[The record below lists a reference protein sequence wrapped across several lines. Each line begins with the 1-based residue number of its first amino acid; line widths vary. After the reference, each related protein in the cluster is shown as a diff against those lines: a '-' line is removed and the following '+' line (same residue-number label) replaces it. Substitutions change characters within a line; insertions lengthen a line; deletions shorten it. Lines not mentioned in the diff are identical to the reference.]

1 MTLLPR
7 FTTLLV
13 LVASLLATAS
23 AHAQK
28 FDEVGQTP
36 PLGWNSWNKFGCNV
50 SEQLIRETAD
60 AMVASGLRD
69 AGYRYVNIDDC
80 WQGGRDEHGDLYP
93 DAKRFPS
100 GIKALA
106 DKLHAQGLKLG
117 IYSDVGSKTCGGYPA
132 SRGHEYQD
140 AKTFAGWGV
149 DYLKYDWCNTDG
161 MDAPSSY
168 ATMRDALHATGR
180 PIVFSICEWGDTKP
194 WLWAPAVGHSWRTTG
209 DIAPCWNCEQGHGTW
224 ASFGVMRIVDMQ
236 SAIRKYSGPGHW
248 NDMDMLEVGNGLT
261 EDEDRAHFTLWS
273 MMDSPLIAGN
283 DLRAMSASV
292 RATLV
297 NRDVIALGQD
307 PLGIQA
313 FRALAEGGLEVWA
326 KPLAQG
332 EWAVAFLNRGDAP
345 YRLAFDWKAHPTGD
359 GLSTRNLETDKTTYR
374 WTDLWSKA
382 TGSTAQALD
391 RTLAPH
397 AVLAFRLVPPASAS
411 AAKGS

>member
-1 MTLLPR
+1 MNTLVRLAA
-7 FTTLLV
+7 LLA
-13 LVASLLATAS
+13 LLASLFAMAP
-23 AHAQK
+23 AQAQK
-28 FDEVGQTP
+28 FDELAQTP
-36 PLGWNSWNKFGCNV
+36 PLGWNSWNKFGCDV

-80 WQGGRDEHGDLYP
+80 WQGGRDAHGDLYA

-117 IYSDVGSKTCGGYPA
+117 IYSDVGDKTCGGYPG

-140 AKTFAGWGV
+140 ARTFAAWGV
-149 DYLKYDWCNTDG
+149 DYLKYDWCNTEG
-161 MDAPSSY
+161 MDAAASY
-168 ATMRDALHATGR
+168 TTMRDALRATGR

-209 DIAPCWNCEQGHGTW
+209 DIAPCWNCEQGHGNW
-224 ASFGVMRIVDMQ
+224 ASFGVLRIVDMQ
-236 SAIRKYSGPGHW
+236 ATIRKYSGPGHW

-283 DLRAMSASV
+283 DLRSMSASV
-292 RATLV
+292 LATLA

-307 PLGIQA
+307 ALGIQA
-313 FRALAEGGLEVWA
+313 FRALAEGELEVWA
-326 KPLAQG
+326 KPLAHD
-332 EWAVAFLNRGDAP
+332 EWAVAFLNRGDVP
-345 YRLAFDWKAHPTGD
+345 RHVAFNWKEHAIGD
-359 GLSTRNLETDKTTYR
+359 GLSGRNLATDKAPYR
-374 WTDLWSKA
+374 WTELWSKT

-391 RTLAPH
+391 RTLSPH
-397 AVLAFRLVPPASAS
+397 AVLVFRMVSGRPAS
-411 AAKGS
+411 AAKGF